1 MICGKRGGNI
11 AERYV
16 ILTEKNGGTMIKL
29 LYAVSLL
36 VLIHAGA
43 LFVLCGTR
51 WLQGFAPRQN
61 KPEMSIAERYK
72 TLADRSER
80 SSRDVI
86 SPLVEQA
93 TAYALY
99 LRPPKPPAPVVASRP
114 TVNTQPVYRRPNTTP
129 KFRLLATTYY
139 RSSPEKS
146 LALISEPGKGGHWT
160 KKGEHVG
167 PFVVERVEKGAVFYR
182 DGNELRE
189 MKVAMNAT
197 AQLRQIKSHI
207 SASTQTTKPN
217 LRLLNAPPLSE
228 IE

>member
-1 MICGKRGGNI
+1 M
-11 AERYV
+11 
-16 ILTEKNGGTMIKL
+16 
-29 LYAVSLL
+29 SLL
-36 VLIHAGA
+36 MLILGGA

-51 WLQGFAPRQN
+51 WLRGFPSH
-61 KPEMSIAERYK
+61 KDDPETSIVKRYK
-72 TLADRSER
+72 TLADRNER
-80 SSRDVI
+80 SSGDI
-86 SPLVEQA
+86 IYPLVEKA

-99 LRPPKPPAPVVASRP
+99 LNPPKPPTPKGPPAPR
-114 TVNTQPVYRRPNTTP
+114 TNTPPAYVPPVTTP

-146 LALISEPGKGGHWT
+146 LALISEPGKGDHWT

-167 PFVVERVEKGAVFYR
+167 HFIVERIEKGAVFYR

-189 MKVAMNAT
+189 MKVAINAT
-197 AQLRQIKSHI
+197 VQLRQIKSHI

-217 LRLLNAPPLSE
+217 LRILNAPPLSE